1 MRLTFLGATGT
12 VTGSKTLVEVGG
24 KRLLVD
30 CGLFQGYKM
39 LRLRNWE
46 PLPFDAASL
55 DAVLLTHAHI
65 DHSGMLPLLA
75 KQGFR
80 GPIITTGGSADLC
93 EILLLDT
100 AHLQEEE
107 AAYRNRHK
115 ATKHQPA
122 LPLYTVDDAKACL
135 KQFQRI
141 ALGATVDLGDGVQVH
156 FTSAGHILGAASVKI
171 EHGGRSVLFS
181 GDLGRDDDLVMRPPA
196 TGQRADWVVTE
207 STYGDRLHPAGDP
220 VEQLGAIVRRTAAR
234 GGLVIMPAFAVGRT
248 QSVLYSLYK
257 LREQGAIP
265 YLPVVLD
272 SPMGID
278 ATQLYMRHAGE
289 HRLSHEDCQHITQM
303 TRLTRSVEESKSLLS
318 QHGPMIVI
326 AGSGMV
332 TGGRVLHHLAYHAGD
347 AHNTVVLSGF
357 QAAGTRGAALLAGE
371 RSIKIFGDYV
381 TVRAEVE
388 QIEGLSAHADQ
399 AGLLGWLKALERP
412 PQRVFIT
419 HGEPAAAD
427 MLRRRID
434 ETLGWDATV
443 PDYRDSFE
451 LSEASYRAHADTP
464 PRRPRPPRQAAHSAK
479 R

>member
-1 MRLTFLGATGT
+1 M
-12 VTGSKTLVEVGG
+12 
-24 KRLLVD
+24 
-30 CGLFQGYKM
+30 
-39 LRLRNWE
+39 
-46 PLPFDAASL
+46 
-55 DAVLLTHAHI
+55 
-65 DHSGMLPLLA
+65 
-75 KQGFR
+75 
-80 GPIITTGGSADLC
+80 
-93 EILLLDT
+93 
-100 AHLQEEE
+100 
-107 AAYRNRHK
+107 
-115 ATKHQPA
+115 
-122 LPLYTVDDAKACL
+122 
-135 KQFQRI
+135 
-141 ALGATVDLGDGVQVH
+141 GATVDLGDGVQAH

-181 GDLGRDDDLVMRPPA
+181 GDLGRDDDLVMLQPT

-207 STYGDRLHPAGDP
+207 STYGDRLHPVTDP

-332 TGGRVLHHLAYHAGD
+332 TGGRVLHHLAYHAGN
-347 AHNTVVLSGF
+347 AHNTIVLSGF

-399 AGLLGWLKALERP
+399 PALLGWSAHFHKP
-412 PQRVFIT
+412 PARTFVV
-419 HGEPAAAD
+419 HGEEAAALAFAER
-427 MLRRRID
+427 LRDQR
-434 ETLGWDATV
+434 GWDVTV
-443 PDYRDSFE
+443 PEPGMWVQWDDSTGGGGHD
-451 LSEASYRAHADTP
+451 SP
-464 PRRPRPPRQAAHSAK
+464 
-479 R
+479 